1 MTRMSLRRK
10 GRLTVKNK
18 IAAIILAFALSF
30 ALTLQSVA
38 ALPEIEDDTIRIE
51 TVDDLMELAKE
62 CRLDSWSLDK
72 TVELAS
78 DIDLSGNAFDSI
90 PTFGGRFIG
99 NGHKIS
105 GLNIEKKG
113 SYLGLFRYIQSSGYV
128 EGINVSGNINPDGTK
143 TYIGGIVGEN
153 RGTISN
159 CTFSGSVE
167 GEENI
172 GGIAGY
178 NTESGKIYDCDFYGS
193 VTGETYTG
201 GIAGQNFGHIELCEN
216 NGSINTVHVDK
227 ERLLEDI
234 NIDDISS
241 TPLRSTENIDA
252 NTDTGGI
259 VGYNKGEIRSCTNLG
274 NVGYNHLGYNTGGI
288 AGRQA
293 GYIVSCENHG
303 EIYGRK
309 DVGGICGQAEPFVI
323 MEFGDS
329 TVKQLDDILFD
340 IQGIIDGALDRSDN
354 SVSNILTAITNSIS
368 DISTNAHNMSDSA
381 VGYTEKLTDAANDLS
396 GRVHTAL
403 DKSDAAMN
411 DISSGSNKLGDA
423 LGSFHEACGY
433 LEDTADELKV
443 IFDDLDGTSQNAS
456 DAARY
461 FSNASSRLESA
472 ADEMEDSLHDM
483 KNGVSNLKTSLQDL
497 KKSLNNTHS
506 AENSL
511 KNGLITDVTNI
522 RDAFGGM
529 ESAVGT
535 VEKTLNSFVQEGYA
549 DTSVASLADDLD
561 KFKTDIANI
570 KAELSDVI
578 DELTVLADTFNE
590 FAAGPAMSY
599 IKRAFANISAAFTS
613 LKKIADDLD
622 GISENTDAAT
632 ENGKKAIEKLR
643 EGLTSVRDASDF
655 LSRAAD
661 TLSDAME
668 TATSGGS
675 ITVPEI
681 DDDFRSSLDGFF
693 DSVDVMQE
701 QFKALNNTITDKK
714 DRLNDDLR
722 DVNNELLSFTELLS
736 DAYDDAADKGD
747 IDDIIE
753 DVSDSDTSGDT
764 RGRTELCLNRGS
776 IYGDINSGGIVGSM
790 AIEYDFDPEDD
801 IARSGEKTLNY
812 TYKTKAVVRRCENS
826 GTVNAKKNY
835 GGGIVGRM
843 YLGSLLFCE
852 DYGDVVSEEGSYI
865 GGIAGASDSI
875 IRNSFSKCSISGK
888 NYVGGI
894 AGEGKTVSNC
904 FALINIAASEE
915 FSGAVAGHSTDNN
928 IRGCGFVNPDLGG
941 IDGISYKGIAEE
953 RGIKYAADFLRNSF
967 NKNLT
972 FNLTFTADGE
982 TVGTVPFEYG
992 ESISDDMTPVV
1003 PEKDGYYGRW
1013 SDYDFDSPTFDAV
1026 IEAVYYR
1033 AVEIIESEQK
1043 RENER
1048 PVVMVCGSFDDLSSV
1063 KAEESDGS
1071 AQNAEDAYLVDI
1083 DDTVKRSSPVNYKVR
1098 YLPKLG
1104 ADKADIYVECG
1115 GNIQKVKTEKVGS
1128 YLEFETPENSFKI
1141 YETGKS
1147 ISNLLI
1153 IIIIALIAVI
1163 LIAAAIIIIK
1173 KQKKA

>member
-1 MTRMSLRRK
+1 M
-10 GRLTVKNK
+10 KNK

-38 ALPEIEDDTIRIE
+38 ALPEIEDGTIRIE
-51 TVDDLMELAKE
+51 TADDLIDLAKE
-62 CRLDSWSLDK
+62 CRLDSWSQDK
-72 TVELAS
+72 TIVLAA
-78 DIDLSGNAFDSI
+78 DIDLSGSGFESI
-90 PTFGGRFIG
+90 PTFGGHFTG

-105 GLNIEKKG
+105 GINIDKKG
-113 SYLGLFRYIQSSGYV
+113 SYLGLFRYIQTGGVV
-128 EGINVSGNINPDGTK
+128 EGVNVSGDVKPDGTK

-153 RGTISN
+153 HGTITN
-159 CTFSGSVE
+159 CTFSGSVD

-178 NTESGKIYDCDFYGS
+178 NTETGKIYDCDFYGS

-201 GIAGQNFGHIELCEN
+201 GITGQNFGHIELCEN
-216 NGSINTVHVDK
+216 NGSVNTVHIDK
-227 ERLLEDI
+227 ERSLEDI

-241 TPLRSTENIDA
+241 TPIRSTENIDS

-259 VGYNKGEIRSCTNLG
+259 AGYNKGEIRSCTNMG

-293 GYIVSCENHG
+293 GYIVSCENYG
-303 EIYGRK
+303 DIYGRK

-329 TVKQLDDILFD
+329 TIKQLNDILFD

-354 SVSNILTAITNSIS
+354 SVSNILSAITDSIS
-368 DISTNAHNMSDSA
+368 DISVSARNMSDSA
-381 VGYTEKLTDAANDLS
+381 VGYTDKLTDAANDLS

-403 DKSDAAMN
+403 DKSDAAMR
-411 DISSGSNKLGDA
+411 DISDGGDRLSDA
-423 LGSFHEACGY
+423 LGSFNEACGY
-433 LEDTADELKV
+433 LEDAADELKI
-443 IFDDLDGTSQNAS
+443 IFDDLDGTYQNAS
-456 DAARY
+456 DAAKY
-461 FSNASSRLESA
+461 FSNASSRIESA
-472 ADEMEDSLHDM
+472 ASELEDSLLEM
-483 KNGVSNLKTSLQDL
+483 KKGVSNLKNSLQDL
-497 KKSLNNTHS
+497 KKSLNGNSGS

-511 KNGLITDVTNI
+511 KNGLINDVTNI
-522 RDAFGGM
+522 RDAFGG
-529 ESAVGT
+529 
-535 VEKTLNSFVQEGYA
+535 VENAAGIIENTLDSFVQEGYA
-549 DTSVASLADDLD
+549 SASTASIVDDFADFR
-561 KFKTDIANI
+561 KNIGNI
-570 KAELSDVI
+570 KTELSDVI

-590 FAAGPAMSY
+590 FASGPAMSY
-599 IKRAFANISAAFTS
+599 LKRAFANMSAAFNS
-613 LKKIADDLD
+613 LKKIADDLN
-622 GISENTDAAT
+622 GVSENTDAVT
-632 ENGKKAIEKLR
+632 ESGKQAIKKLQ
-643 EGLTSVRDASDF
+643 EGLTSTKNAADF
-655 LSRAAD
+655 LSRAAN
-661 TLSDAME
+661 TLADAMD
-668 TATSGGS
+668 TATNGGS

-681 DDDFRSSLDGFF
+681 DDDFRNNLDNFF

-701 QFKALNNTITDKK
+701 QFKALNNTVSDKQ
-714 DRLNDDLR
+714 DRMTDDLR

-736 DAYDDAADKGD
+736 DAYDDAANTGD
-747 IDDIIE
+747 IDDIID
-753 DVSDSDTSGDT
+753 DVSDSDTGGDS
-764 RGRTELCLNRGS
+764 RGKTELCANSGN

-812 TYKTKAVVRRCENS
+812 TYKTKAVVRRCANS
-826 GTVNAKKNY
+826 GVINAKNNY

-852 DYGDVVSEEGSYI
+852 DYGDVKSEGGNYI
-865 GGIAGASDSI
+865 GGIAGSSDSI
-875 IRNSFSKCSISGK
+875 IRNSFAKCSVSGK

-904 FALINIAASEE
+904 FALINIASSEE
-915 FSGAVAGHSTDNN
+915 FSGAIAGYSSDNN
-928 IRGCGFVNPDLGG
+928 IRSCGFVNPDLGG

-953 RGIKYAADFLRNSF
+953 RGIKYAADFLSNNF

-992 ESISDDMTPVV
+992 ESISDDMTPDI

-1013 SDYDFDSPTFDAV
+1013 SDYNFDSPTFDAI

-1043 RENER
+1043 RENDR
-1048 PVVMVCGSFDDLSSV
+1048 SVVMVCGSFDDFSTVEAKST
-1063 KAEESDGS
+1063 DGS

-1104 ADKADIYVECG
+1104 ADKSDIYIECG
-1115 GNIQKVKTEKVGS
+1115 GNMQKVKTEKVGS
-1128 YLEFETPENSFKI
+1128 YLEFETPEKTFTI
-1141 YETGKS
+1141 YETQKS
-1147 ISNLLI
+1147 ISKRLI
-1153 IIIIALIAVI
+1153 LVIAVLIAVI
-1163 LIAAAIIIIK
+1163 LIAAALIIIK
-1173 KQKKA
+1173 KRKKA